1 MVVLAG
7 LELSLGQYYIW
18 SVFQMKNQKK
28 SEVMPEQRVVQN
40 RIMLIFSYKW
50 HEGLEKYKEDIYIWY
65 NFKIPWS
72 VHANFKHISIR
83 TLMKKQQENDT
94 SA

>member
-28 SEVMPEQRVVQN
+28 SEVMPEQRIVQN
-40 RIMLIFSYKW
+40 QIMLRFSYKL
-50 HEGLEKYKEDIYIWY
+50 HEGLEKYKDIYIWY
-65 NFKIPWS
+65 NLKIPWS
-72 VHANFKHISIR
+72 VHDNFKHISIR
-83 TLMKKQQENDT
+83 TLTKKQQENDT
-94 SA
+94 FA